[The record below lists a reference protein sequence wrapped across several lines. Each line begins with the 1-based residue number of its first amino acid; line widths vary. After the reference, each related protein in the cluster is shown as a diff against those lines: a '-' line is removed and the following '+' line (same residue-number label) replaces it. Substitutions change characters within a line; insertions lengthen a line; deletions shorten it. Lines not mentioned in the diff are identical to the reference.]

1 MPSRLCCFA
10 WSLGILCAAVPA
22 FALSSPREVKVRRA
36 LPVSED
42 SSGSR
47 STAGNRPSTTT
58 VIIDAG
64 HGGHDRG
71 GIPSQRVAEKTMT
84 LDVAQRLKAVL
95 MANGYR
101 VIMTRDSD
109 VFVPLPT

>member
-1 MPSRLCCFA
+1 MLLAGTSY
-10 WSLGILCAAVPA
+10 AAK
-22 FALSSPREVKVRRA
+22 S
-36 LPVSED
+36 
-42 SSGSR
+42 SR
-47 STAGNRPSTTT
+47 SSAADGSSLT

-71 GIPSQRVAEKTMT
+71 GIPGQRVAEKTMT
-84 LDVAQRLKAVL
+84 LDVAERLKALL

-109 VFVPLPT
+109 VFVPLPTRVAMANSYPDAVFICIHFNSATRRGA